1 MNISGAEWIVGWL
14 ERCGVKCIAGVPGG
28 AVLPLYD
35 ALSRS
40 TVIRHVL
47 ARHEQG
53 AGFIAQGIARS
64 TGRPGVCIASSG
76 PGATNL
82 ITALA
87 DARLDSVPLI
97 CITGQVPTALI
108 GTDAFQEVATVQ
120 MAAPVAKGAFFVAE
134 PAQLAATF
142 TRAFALAC
150 SGRPGPVLIDV
161 PKDIQL
167 ARVRSVF
174 PTLDDSASLA
184 SVQDDYDR
192 VAALL
197 EAAERPLLYAGGGI
211 VKAQAQ
217 MHLRE
222 LSERACIP
230 VVSTL
235 MALGAMPDGHP
246 LNLGMLGMHGAR
258 FTNAAID
265 ECDLL
270 LAIGARF
277 DDRATGRVDRF
288 APHAAIVHVDID
300 ARELGKIKQPALGI
314 VDDAHCALRALLSRV
329 RSRPGGAWLARI
341 AELRQAL
348 PLRRAPGSGAWQA
361 DRLIRHIAALAG
373 PDAFVTT
380 DVGQHQMWVAQS
392 YPFHRADRWLT
403 SGGLGTM
410 GFGVPAAI
418 GAALAHPQAT
428 VLCFTGDGSLLM
440 NLQELATLSEL
451 AANVKIVLFDNAAL
465 GLVHQQQQLFYEGK
479 LMASRYAKPSDFIAL
494 ARAFGLAASDVSTL
508 GWSAL
513 LTQRGPALVRVPIDA
528 NAHVLPMVAPGAAN
542 VDALE

>member
-1 MNISGAEWIVGWL
+1 MNLTGADWIVRWL
-14 ERCGVKCIAGVPGG
+14 EHCGITCVAGVPGG

-35 ALSRS
+35 ALAHSRS
-40 TVIRHVL
+40 IRHIL

-64 TGRPGVCIASSG
+64 TGKIGVCIASSG

-82 ITALA
+82 VTALA
-87 DARLDSVPLI
+87 DAKLDSVPLV

-120 MAAPVAKGAFFVAE
+120 MTTPIAKGSFFVAE
-134 PAQLAATF
+134 PKQLASTF
-142 TRAFALAC
+142 AQAFELAQ
-150 SGRPGPVLIDV
+150 SGRPGPVVIDV
-161 PKDIQL
+161 PKDIQC
-167 ARVRSVF
+167 ARVRDWLPAFESGS
-174 PTLDDSASLA
+174 PPAGDDR
-184 SVQDDYDR
+184 YDE
-192 VAALL
+192 VARLL
-197 EAAERPLLYAGGGI
+197 HAAERPLLYVGGG
-211 VKAQAQ
+211 VRKSRAQT
-217 MHLRE
+217 HLRE
-222 LSERACIP
+222 LSEQAQLP

-235 MALGAMPDGHP
+235 MALGVMPDEHP
-246 LNLGMLGMHGAR
+246 MNLGMLGMHGAR

-288 APHAAIVHVDID
+288 APHARIVHIDID
-300 ARELGKIKQPALGI
+300 PREIGKIKQPLIGI
-314 VDDAHCALRALLSRV
+314 ADDAQNALRALLTRARPCN
-329 RSRPGGAWLARI
+329 RSHWLARI
-341 AELRQAL
+341 ERLRADL
-348 PLRRAPGSGAWQA
+348 PLRRAAESGAA
-361 DRLIRHIAALAG
+361 RAHRFIRHIAALAG

-418 GAALAHPQAT
+418 GAALAHPDAT

-440 NLQELATLSEL
+440 NIQELATLAEL
-451 AANVKIVLFDNAAL
+451 QANVKIILFDNAAL
-465 GLVHQQQQLFYEGK
+465 GLVHQQQQLFYGGN
-479 LMASRYAKPSDFIAL
+479 LMATRYSRPSDFITL
-494 ARAFGLAASDVSTL
+494 AHAFGIAASDVETSKWST
-508 GWSAL
+508 L
-513 LTQRGPALVRVPIDA
+513 LTQRGPALLRIPIDA
-528 NAHVLPMVAPGAAN
+528 NAHVMPMVAPGAAN
-542 VDALE
+542 VEALE